1 MMPRIFHDAFQVCI
15 WLREDAEE
23 SGELPGFLLQLLDL
37 AHVDSIASTKRE
49 QWQAF
54 ARLLMP
60 LVGAPL
66 GSPGVDDGKEA
77 TLYCGLDFAI
87 SWTDLADAV
96 SLLGSRTRGG
106 RRTLSQVAS
115 VES

>member
-15 WLREDAEE
+15 WLGDDAEE
-23 SGELPGFLLQLLDL
+23 SDELPGFLSQLLDL
-37 AHVDSIASTKRE
+37 AHVDSIASTKWE

-54 ARLLMP
+54 ARLLMRP
-60 LVGAPL
+60 WLERRWVLQELMIA
-66 GSPGVDDGKEA
+66 KEA

-96 SLLGSRTRGG
+96 SLFGSRT
-106 RRTLSQVAS
+106 
-115 VES
+115 